1 VFTLYDRKRRK
12 TFRREY
18 VTIGYF
24 ELCKRN
30 VETES
35 QRQWRRFFVTGDAGA
50 DAPDYIRKAA
60 GVVEVANMSEE
71 ERKMMDRREY
81 EIADHQSVMWGAE
94 MRGEARGEARGKA
107 VGEAIG
113 EARGSKE
120 KAMDIVR
127 NLLDMGLP
135 LEKITKATGI
145 PIEEIEQ
152 LRTGGGR

>member
-1 VFTLYDRKRRK
+1 MLHRGRGRLG
-12 TFRREY
+12 EPS
-18 VTIGYF
+18 
-24 ELCKRN
+24 L
-30 VETES
+30 
-35 QRQWRRFFVTGDAGA
+35 
-50 DAPDYIRKAA
+50 PYIRKAA

-94 MRGEARGEARGKA
+94 MRGEKRGEERGKA
-107 VGEAIG
+107 IG
-113 EARGSKE
+113 GQE
-120 KAMDIVR
+120 KAFAIVR

-152 LRTGGGR
+152 LRADGAR

>member
-35 QRQWRRFFVTGDAGA
+35 QRQWRRFFVTGEAGA

-60 GVVEVANMSEE
+60 SVVEVANMSEE

-94 MRGEARGEARGKA
+94 MRGEARGQA
-107 VGEAIG
+107 VGEAIGEARG

-127 NLLDMGLP
+127 NALRMNMPIDDISTL
-135 LEKITKATGI
+135 TGM
-145 PIEEIEQ
+145 PIDEIEQ
-152 LRTGGGR
+152 LRANS